1 MLEKLPHAVG
11 EALRNVR
18 PGLEKTVYEEEVA
31 AGAPACITLASS
43 AFQDG
48 GAIPARYTEDGEKLS
63 PPLAWTGVPAGAAG
77 VVLLIEDPD
86 APAPSP
92 LVHTIAWALAG
103 VDGELAEGA
112 LKSKGSP
119 GEGFSLGRN
128 SFLGAAY
135 LPPDPPPGHGAH
147 RYVFQV
153 YALDQAPE
161 LHGSPVRTQVV
172 HAMKGHVIGKGR
184 LIGTFE
190 RP

>member
-18 PGLEKTVYEEEVA
+18 PGLEKTVYEQDVA
-31 AGAPACITLASS
+31 AAAPECITLTSA

-48 GAIPARYTEDGEKLS
+48 GAIPAKYTEDGDKIS
-63 PPLAWTGVPAGAAG
+63 PSLAWTGVPDGAAG

-86 APAPSP
+86 APAPFP
-92 LVHTIAWALAG
+92 LVHAIAWALPG
-103 VDGELAEGA
+103 TDSELPEGA
-112 LKSKGSP
+112 LKSKGSA

-135 LPPDPPPGHGAH
+135 LPPDPPPGHGPH

-153 YALDQAPE
+153 YALDRSPD
-161 LHGSPVRTQVV
+161 LHGTPVRTQVI
-172 HAMKGHVIGKGR
+172 HAMKGHIIGKGR
-184 LIGTFE
+184 LIGTYE